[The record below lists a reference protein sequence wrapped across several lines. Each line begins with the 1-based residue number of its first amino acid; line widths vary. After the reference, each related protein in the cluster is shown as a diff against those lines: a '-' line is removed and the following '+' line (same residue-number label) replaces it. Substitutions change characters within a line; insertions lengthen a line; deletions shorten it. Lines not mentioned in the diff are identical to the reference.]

1 MTPDVSDRSVS
12 QKPGKPAADAPV
24 RRTIALGENNPDLA
38 ALLASLVDLQAD
50 LRCIG
55 RASSCAQ
62 VLALH
67 RQQPPDGWLLDLALD
82 DGSSLALLPTLRRER
97 PGCVLLVV
105 SGVADATL
113 AKAALAQGADA
124 VLPKDGNVEA
134 LLTAL
139 RRHLARYQQISP
151 PA

>member
-1 MTPDVSDRSVS
+1 MRRS
-12 QKPGKPAADAPV
+12 
-24 RRTIALGENNPDLA
+24 IALGENNPDLA
-38 ALLASLVDLQAD
+38 ALLASLIDLQAD

-55 RASSCAQ
+55 QASSCSQ

-67 RQQPPDGWLLDLALD
+67 RQQPLDGWLLDLALD
-82 DGSSLALLPTLRRER
+82 DGSSLALLPTLRLER

-105 SGVADATL
+105 SGVVDATL

-124 VLPKDGNVEA
+124 VLPKDGNLEA

-139 RRHLARYQQISP
+139 RRQLSKHQQVIA

>member
-1 MTPDVSDRSVS
+1 M
-12 QKPGKPAADAPV
+12 
-24 RRTIALGENNPDLA
+24 RRAIAVGENNTDLA
-38 ALLASLVDLQAD
+38 ALLVSLLDLQAD

-55 RASSCAQ
+55 KAGTCAQ

-67 RQQPPDGWLLDLALD
+67 RQQPVDGWLLDLALD
-82 DGSSLALLPTLRRER
+82 DGSSLALLPTLRQEQ
-97 PGCVLLVV
+97 PDCALLVV

-113 AKAALAQGADA
+113 LSTALALGADA
-124 VLPKDGNVEA
+124 VLPKDGNVGA

-139 RRHLARYQQISP
+139 RRQLARYQPLSP

>member
-1 MTPDVSDRSVS
+1 MTPRVSDRSVS
-12 QKPGKPAADAPV
+12 QTLGTPASGARPRHA
-24 RRTIALGENNPDLA
+24 IALGENNPDLA

-67 RQQPPDGWLLDLALD
+67 AQQPVDGWLLDLALD
-82 DGSSLALLPTLRRER
+82 DGSSLALLPRLRQER

-113 AKAALAQGADA
+113 AKSALAQGADA

-134 LLTAL
+134 LLVVL
-139 RRHLARYQQISP
+139 RRHLARYQQLSP